1 MRMTQTK
8 LEQEESLGQFLASRA
23 RDLSDSRLAGNAIAA
38 ALMAVG
44 VAAWRGPLW
53 DVRIGV
59 ALCILAFGVWGVAD
73 RDLEQDATASR
84 RKVMG
89 LSLTRLVAA
98 TVGFSAA
105 AYVMMALLARAIG
118 KVIS

>member
-1 MRMTQTK
+1 MTHSK

-53 DVRIGV
+53 DVRIGIAV
-59 ALCILAFGVWGVAD
+59 CILAFGVWGVAD
-73 RDLEQDATASR
+73 RDLERDATPSR
-84 RKVMG
+84 RKTLVFT
-89 LSLTRLVAA
+89 LIRLIAA
-98 TVGFSAA
+98 TTGFAAA
-105 AYVMMALLARAIG
+105 AYVMMALLGRAIG

>member
-1 MRMTQTK
+1 MTHSK

-23 RDLSDSRLAGNAIAA
+23 RDISDSRLAGNAIAA

-53 DVRIGV
+53 DVRIGIAV
-59 ALCILAFGVWGVAD
+59 CVLAFGIWGVAD

-84 RKVMG
+84 HKVLG
-89 LSLTRLVAA
+89 LRLTRLVAA
-98 TVGFSAA
+98 ATGFAAA
-105 AYVMMALLARAIG
+105 AYVMMALLGRAIG